1 MSRSGQQPDASAR
14 RNFLKGVGAAG
25 VALTGAAIVG
35 GNLAFPRN
43 SVKAAGLSDVDILN
57 FALNLE
63 YLEAEFYAV
72 AVTGKTLLQLGVLTA
87 AEQLAPTTGG
97 SKVTQL
103 ATSDQAYVSETLHNN
118 EIDHVLLLRSALGSY
133 AAPKPAINLD
143 ALGYG
148 FNGAVDFTKLS
159 RQLEDVGTS
168 AYLGAAPDITSKAYL
183 ATAGSI
189 LADEAKHSGALRYIC
204 VLYGVDSPAVDSLD
218 IPPSKSSLFGATS
231 QALISPRTPAQVLKI
246 VYGGGTCS
254 GGFYP
259 NGMTGSITCAS

>member
-1 MSRSGQQPDASAR
+1 MSRSEQQTDASAR

-25 VALTGAAIVG
+25 VALTGAAMVG
-35 GNLAFPRN
+35 GNLISPRS

-63 YLEAEFYAV
+63 YLEAEFYCV
-72 AVTGKTLLQLGVLTA
+72 ATTGKTLLQLGILTA
-87 AEQLAPTTGG
+87 ADQLAPTTGG
-97 SKVTQL
+97 KKVVEL
-103 ATSDQAYVSETLHNN
+103 GTSSQSFVSQELTTN
-118 EIDHVLLLRSALGSY
+118 EIEHVRLLRNALGSL

-148 FNGAVDFTKLS
+148 FTSPIDFTKLS

-168 AYLGAAPDITSKAYL
+168 AYLGAAPDISSPAYL
-183 ATAGSI
+183 ATAASI
-189 LADEAKHSGALRYIC
+189 LAVEAKHSGTLRYNC
-204 VLYGVDSPAVDSLD
+204 VYFGVESPAVDSID
-218 IPPSKSSLFGATS
+218 IPPTAANLFGTTGRGLVA
-231 QALISPRTPAQVLKI
+231 PRTPAQVLKI